1 MKAKDKS
8 KDRIV
13 FAINGSGGVWFRCFP
28 DMFAANSKLVC
39 PDRGIPDL
47 PFSSFIIPPS
57 SFQELIHQL
66 PVNPDALQNSQAS
79 HGNEKKGSAIT
90 DQWKW

>member
-1 MKAKDKS
+1 MKAKDKC
-8 KDRIV
+8 KGRIV
-13 FAINGSGGVWFRCFP
+13 FANNGSGVVWFRCFP

-47 PFSSFIIPPS
+47 PFS